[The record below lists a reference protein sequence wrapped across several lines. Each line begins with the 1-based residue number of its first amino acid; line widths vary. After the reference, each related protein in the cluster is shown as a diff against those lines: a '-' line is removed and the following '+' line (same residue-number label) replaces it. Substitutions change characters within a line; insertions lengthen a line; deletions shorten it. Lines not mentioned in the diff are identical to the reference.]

1 MVNYAC
7 AFGQSESGKYS
18 ERIIVYIV
26 IIIITVI
33 IIYFI
38 IMATIGYKK
47 AQGTIDFSLEFCNV
61 G

>member
-7 AFGQSESGKYS
+7 AFGQSESEKYF
-18 ERIIVYIV
+18 ERIIVII

-33 IIYFI
+33 INYFI

-47 AQGTIDFSLEFCNV
+47 A
-61 G
+61 

>member
-18 ERIIVYIV
+18 ERIIVIV

>member
-1 MVNYAC
+1 MGNYTC
-7 AFGQSESGKYS
+7 AFGQSESGKYF
-18 ERIIVYIV
+18 ERVIVII

-33 IIYFI
+33 INYFI

-47 AQGTIDFSLEFCNV
+47 AQGPIDFSLEFCNI